1 MTRLGTAII
10 ALAWYVVTADAQD
23 CSGNAAICPNGQDGV
38 SQTYLQCDSWAGK
51 YVSASCPDGQVC
63 YANPNIKDVIMCAPP
78 GVGGVPSAG
87 QCTEAST
94 KCADSGKS
102 ADYFSCEPW
111 SGQYVSGACPS
122 GLTCY
127 DRKNTPGVIDC
138 L

>member
-1 MTRLGTAII
+1 M
-10 ALAWYVVTADAQD
+10 VTGNTGAQE
-23 CSGNAAICPNGQDGV
+23 CSGNAAICPNNQDGV

-51 YVSASCPDGQVC
+51 YVTASCPADQVC
-63 YANPNIKDVIMCAPP
+63 YANPNVKDTIMCAPP

-102 ADYFSCEPW
+102 GKYYSCEPW
-111 SGQYVSGACPS
+111 SGQYVDGACPS
-122 GLTCY
+122 GLICY
-127 DRKNTPGVIDC
+127 DRKNKPGVVDC